1 MRSGE
6 NEKILVTGSLGQI
19 GSELV
24 MKLRDVYG
32 ASNVI
37 ATDIRETDSEVVTSG
52 AFETLDVTDGQK
64 LHDIAKRNEVDTI
77 IHLALYFQQQQK
89 KSVIR
94 MELKYG
100 RTCKCIRSGS

>member
-1 MRSGE
+1 
-6 NEKILVTGSLGQI
+6 
-19 GSELV
+19 

-77 IHLALYFQQQQK
+77 IHLATLLSATAE

-100 RTCKCIRSGS
+100 RTCKCIRSDS

>member
-1 MRSGE
+1 
-6 NEKILVTGSLGQI
+6 
-19 GSELV
+19 

-52 AFETLDVTDGQK
+52 PFETLDVTDGQK

-77 IHLALYFQQQQK
+77 IHLATLLSATAEK
-89 KSVIR
+89 KSVIC
-94 MELKYG
+94 MEFKYG
-100 RTCKCIRSGS
+100 RTCKCIRSDS